1 MLFFGKKHSTPS
13 SQDLLTKYR
22 QTGDLAILG
31 KLYEPQMEL
40 VFGICFKYFKDEE
53 EAKDATM
60 QIFEELI
67 EKLRK
72 HEVENFPSWLATLS
86 RNYCLMQLRK
96 KNLFVPSTDYNDN
109 PPDNEEE
116 NVIPFMELIDNQH
129 LTDEWDLEGNLTRL
143 DKCLEALGKEQQ
155 QTISLFFLKE
165 KTYQEIVTETGYELS
180 KVKSYLQNGKRNL
193 KNCIERG

>member
-1 MLFFGKKHSTPS
+1 MFFGKKHSTPS

-143 DKCLEALGKEQQ
+143 DKCLETLGKEQQ
-155 QTISLFFLKE
+155 QTITLFFLKE
-165 KTYQEIVTETGYELS
+165 KTYQEIVSETGYELS

>member
-116 NVIPFMELIDNQH
+116 NVIPFMELIDSQH

>member
-1 MLFFGKKHSTPS
+1 MFFGKKHSTPS

>member
-116 NVIPFMELIDNQH
+116 NIIPFMELIDNQH

-143 DKCLEALGKEQQ
+143 DKCLETLGKEQQ
-155 QTISLFFLKE
+155 HTISLFFLKE

>member
-1 MLFFGKKHSTPS
+1 MFFGKKHSTPS

-96 KNLFVPSTDYNDN
+96 KNLFVPTTDYNDN

-155 QTISLFFLKE
+155 QTILLFFLKE

>member
-1 MLFFGKKHSTPS
+1 MFFGKKHSTPS

-96 KNLFVPSTDYNDN
+96 KNFFVPSTDYNDN
-109 PPDNEEE
+109 LPNNDEESAL
-116 NVIPFMELIDNQH
+116 PFMELIDNQH

-143 DKCLEALGKEQQ
+143 DKCLETLGKEQQ

-165 KTYQEIVTETGYELS
+165 KTYQEIVSETGYELS